1 VTEAIGR
8 FLVRNRARL
17 ADLSARARRATAD
30 ALVRRRVTLGFVV
43 AGVALVLARPTWATW
58 SAGLAVACAG
68 EAIRIWAAGH
78 LQKGR
83 EVTRSGPY
91 RWTRH
96 PLYVGSAII
105 ALGVVIGAR
114 SALVALLGAA
124 YIGITIP
131 MAIRSEESFLQ
142 RTFGTTYDLYRRDEA
157 PPMMRRFSLAHAWRN
172 REYRAVLGLAGG
184 FAILA
189 AKLLLSI

>member
-1 VTEAIGR
+1 M
-8 FLVRNRARL
+8 
-17 ADLSARARRATAD
+17 
-30 ALVRRRVTLGFVV
+30 RRRVTLGFVV
-43 AGVALVLARPTWATW
+43 ACMALVLARPTWVSW
-58 SAGLAVACAG
+58 GVGFAVAWVG

-78 LQKGR
+78 LQKSR

-96 PLYVGSAII
+96 PLYVGSGII
-105 ALGVVIGAR
+105 TLGVVIASR

-131 MAIRSEESFLQ
+131 MAMRSEEAFLQ
-142 RTFGTTYDLYRRDEA
+142 RTFGATYELYRRDEA

-184 FAILA
+184 FAVLA